1 VDLAAAE
8 KLAAEETAL
17 AKLAAEK
24 AAAHRATLVP
34 CPANGKCIVGN
45 IGPGGGI
52 VFYVALAPQSWGQ
65 YLEAA
70 PAIWAGNY
78 VDPYIQ
84 WCSLGDTLLVTV
96 ISDPEA
102 IKRNSAKIGAG
113 KSNTELMFSSC
124 INGIANLVRN
134 YRGGGKSDWFLPSA
148 DDLAEMMKASA
159 VIGDLSIS
167 SYWSSTLAPV
177 YGAWDQVMPIGIIYT
192 SDETNA
198 SSVRPIRAF
207 G

>member
-24 AAAHRATLVP
+24 AAAHRATLMP

-177 YGAWDQVMPIGIIYT
+177 YGAWDQIMPIGIIYT